1 MKLLLPNSV
10 LSPQD
15 LEALTFEIR
24 EYASWFSHNTIK
36 HQAGASRGTKAPEL
50 TAAALEVLRNWNAQK
65 LLDQAT
71 LAELGAAL
79 EDFKASA
86 PSLTITLAA
95 PAGGDLKQTLVT
107 WCRENIAPNVLI
119 SFRFNATL
127 LGGMVVR
134 YGSHIFDWS
143 FRREILE
150 HHAKFPEV
158 LRRV

>member
-10 LSPQD
+10 SSPQD
-15 LEALTFEIR
+15 LMALTFEVR

-36 HQAGASRGTKAPEL
+36 HQAGAKRGSQAPAL
-50 TAAALEVLRNWNAQK
+50 SAAALEVLRSWNAQK
-65 LLDQAT
+65 PITGDT
-71 LAELGAAL
+71 LVELVTAL
-79 EDFKASA
+79 EDFKETA

-107 WCRENIAPNVLI
+107 WCRENIAPNVLV

-134 YGSHIFDWS
+134 YGSRIFDWS

-150 HHAKFPEV
+150 QHAKFPEV
-158 LRRV
+158 LRNV

>member
-15 LEALTFEIR
+15 LEALIFEIR
-24 EYASWFSHNTIK
+24 DYANWFSHNTIK
-36 HQAGASRGTKAPEL
+36 HQAGASRGSQAPVL
-50 TAAALEVLRNWNAQK
+50 SPAALEVLRNWNAQK

-71 LAELGAAL
+71 LTELVEAL
-79 EDFKASA
+79 DDFKTSA

-107 WCRENIAPNVLI
+107 WCRENVAPNVLV

-134 YGSHIFDWS
+134 YGSRIFDWS

-158 LRRV
+158 LRHV